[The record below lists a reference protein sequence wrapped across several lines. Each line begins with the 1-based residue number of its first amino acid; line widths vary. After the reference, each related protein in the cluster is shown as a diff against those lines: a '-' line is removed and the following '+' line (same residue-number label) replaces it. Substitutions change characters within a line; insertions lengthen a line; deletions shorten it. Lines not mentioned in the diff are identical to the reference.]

1 MSLFTEPFNP
11 NGEYAK
17 KLLAI
22 AITGYTEKP
31 PLKQLVSGIGIA
43 EVDVDWDGSVADVW
57 PRILILC
64 ARRNRL
70 RELVKAMLKDE
81 NYALVRP
88 QIDALLQAAAEDEG
102 AEAHGRAQAADYSM
116 AMVVGRRP
124 FINRRQFREN
134 VRSLFGA
141 GGDHTMIVD
150 GPPKSGRSYSWVLIS
165 YFTRMTGELQASLI
179 DLSRFRGSQARPDDV
194 AAMIAAD
201 LGWKPPEADVTA
213 QDQTNGRVLLGWIKH
228 CVHQHGAVCLVFD
241 GLDGDNLDEAAVGF
255 IGDIATAAGNDELG
269 DSRVVLLAFGR
280 ALQNPN
286 VDPFVLR
293 EPSLADIPLTDFTA
307 YLQAVA
313 ADGGQDMNDTQAEQ
327 LAATLLGPPA
337 PDPVPIGLLATRA
350 VEVSKIACQLLRG
363 VNG

>member
-11 NGEYAK
+11 NGENAK

-22 AITGYTEKP
+22 AMTGYTEKP
-31 PLKQLVSGIGIA
+31 QLKNLVSGIGIA
-43 EVDVDWDGSVADVW
+43 DVDVDWDGPVADVW
-57 PRILILC
+57 PRILILA
-64 ARRNRL
+64 ARRNQLRRL
-70 RELVKAMLKDE
+70 VTAFQGDQ
-81 NYALVRP
+81 NYALIRP
-88 QIDALLQAAAEDEG
+88 ELDALLQAVAEDERV
-102 AEAHGRAQAADYSM
+102 EANGRAQAGDYTT

-124 FINRRQFREN
+124 FINRHRFRDN
-134 VRSLFGA
+134 IRSLFGP

-165 YFTRMTGELQASLI
+165 YFTRMTGGLQASLI
-179 DLSRFRGSQARPDDV
+179 DLSRFRGGQARPDDV

-201 LGWKPPEADVTA
+201 LGWKHPEADATA
-213 QDQTNGRVLLGWIKH
+213 QDQTNGRVLLGWIKNS
-228 CVHQHGAVCLVFD
+228 VRQHGAVCLVFD

-280 ALQNPN
+280 TLQNPN

-293 EPSLADIPLTDFTA
+293 EPPLADIPLTEFTA

-313 ADGGQDMNDTQAEQ
+313 AEGGQDMSDTQAER
-327 LAATLLGPPA
+327 LAAMLLESPA

-350 VEVSKIACQLLRG
+350 VEVSKIACRLLRG
-363 VNG
+363 TDG